1 MAKYARFDP
10 RNKKKGRNKKNYLEN
25 PGKIKFSDTEY
36 EEIMKTVNDKNE
48 TILTRKN
55 RSRV

>member
-25 PGKIKFSDTEY
+25 PGKIKLY
-36 EEIMKTVNDKNE
+36 EFDDIMKLVSDKNE
-48 TILTRKN
+48 KVSTRKD
-55 RSRV
+55 RPRV